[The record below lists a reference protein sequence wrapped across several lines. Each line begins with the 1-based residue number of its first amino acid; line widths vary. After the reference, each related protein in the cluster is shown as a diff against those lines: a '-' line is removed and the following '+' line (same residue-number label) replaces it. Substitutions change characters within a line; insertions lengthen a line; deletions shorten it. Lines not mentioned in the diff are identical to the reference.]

1 MKIRLKSHFNSIY
14 PTLKQIRSAKERIQ
28 ESIPAFRE
36 SILERIKICDGT
48 MPELTE
54 ETLEE
59 GESEIAG
66 SDGSMLCPQAH
77 ANFMGLRKL
86 IEKDWF
92 ESEGSFHSTNI
103 LSGYKFSY

>member
-1 MKIRLKSHFNSIY
+1 MKIKLFSNFNSIY
-14 PTLKQIRSAKERIQ
+14 PTLRQFRSAK
-28 ESIPAFRE
+28 E
-36 SILERIKICDGT
+36 SILERIKLYDGS

-66 SDGSMLCPQAH
+66 SDGSMLCPQAP

-92 ESEGSFHSTNI
+92 ESEGILHSTNI
-103 LSGYKFSY
+103 LSSYKFSY

>member
-1 MKIRLKSHFNSIY
+1 MKIKLLSNLNSIN
-14 PTLKQIRSAKERIQ
+14 PTLRQFRSAKDN
-28 ESIPAFRE
+28 
-36 SILERIKICDGT
+36 ILDRIKLCDGT

-59 GESEIAG
+59 GESEIAT

-77 ANFMGLRKL
+77 ASFMGLRKL

-92 ESEGSFHSTNI
+92 ESEGFLRSTNI
-103 LSGYKFSY
+103 LTGYRFSY